1 MKIPGG
7 PHRPPG
13 KQQEIKMFNLLLWPF
28 IACVVLTGIHAYLG
42 MHVIKRGVIFVDL
55 ALAQTA
61 ALGTLAGFAAGVT
74 MHSGSSYLIS
84 LGFAIA
90 GALFFAWARPLE
102 KIVPQ
107 EAVIGIT
114 YVFAAAA
121 SVLILSRAPSEAEHI
136 KDMLVGNILF
146 VKPGEVI
153 KTAVLYGG
161 IGAFHVIFR
170 KKFWIVADDSSE
182 ASKEKINVPLWDF
195 LFYASFG
202 AVVTSSVG
210 IAGVLLVFSY
220 LIIPAICSSMLAKTL
235 KNRLL
240 ISWGIGIAC
249 SLGGMALSVYMD
261 LPTGAS
267 IVAVFGVTFALFL
280 AGKSIAVKIKRG

>member
-1 MKIPGG
+1 
-7 PHRPPG
+7 
-13 KQQEIKMFNLLLWPF
+13 MFDLLLWPF
-28 IACVVLTGIHAYLG
+28 LACVVLTGIHAYLG

-61 ALGTLAGFAAGVT
+61 ALGTLVGFAFGIT
-74 MHSGSSYLIS
+74 MHSGASYLIS
-84 LGFAIA
+84 LGFALA
-90 GALFFAWARPLE
+90 GALFFAWARTLE

-121 SVLILSRAPSEAEHI
+121 AVLILSKAPSEAEHI

-146 VKPGEVI
+146 VKPAEVI
-153 KTAVLYGG
+153 KTAALYSL
-161 IGAFHVIFR
+161 IGTFHFVFR
-170 KKFWIVADDSSE
+170 KKFWLVTDDCGE
-182 ASKEKINVPLWDF
+182 ACREKMNVPLWDF

-220 LIIPAICSSMLAKTL
+220 LIIPAICSTMIAKTL

-240 ISWGIGIAC
+240 ISWGLGITC
-249 SLGGMALSVYMD
+249 SIGGMALSVYQD

-267 IVAVFGVTFALFL
+267 IVAVFGAMFVLFL
-280 AGKSIAVKIKRG
+280 LIKFILRKNIKI

>member
-1 MKIPGG
+1 
-7 PHRPPG
+7 
-13 KQQEIKMFNLLLWPF
+13 MFDLLLWPF
-28 IACVVLTGIHAYLG
+28 LACVVLTGIHAYLG

-61 ALGTLAGFAAGVT
+61 ALGTLTGFAFGIT
-74 MHSGSSYLIS
+74 MHSGGSYLIS
-84 LGFAIA
+84 LGFALA

-121 SVLILSRAPSEAEHI
+121 AVLILSKAPSEAEHI

-146 VKPGEVI
+146 VKPAEVI
-153 KTAVLYGG
+153 KTAVLYSL
-161 IGAFHVIFR
+161 IGTFHFVFR
-170 KKFWIVADDSSE
+170 KKFWLVTDDCDE
-182 ASKEKINVPLWDF
+182 ACREKINIPLWDF

-220 LIIPAICSSMLAKTL
+220 LIIPAICSTMLAKTL

-240 ISWGIGIAC
+240 ISWGLGIAC
-249 SLGGMALSVYMD
+249 SVGGMALSVYKD

-267 IVAVFGVTFALFL
+267 IVAVFGAMFALFL
-280 AGKSIAVKIKRG
+280 AWKSFVTKKQTISKIK